1 MKKALALVLALVLAL
16 SMAVSSFALTLVEL
30 EDQSAKPAGKKVI
43 EVVDAND
50 TYLHVY
56 EGGKYYVALEDEP
69 WENVKITAN
78 GCVSAKL
85 IDFDPEKMVIV
96 DEDGKDI
103 VRWAVVD
110 KKGDIVYDAMDL
122 GNGETRPMTYDE
134 AVEWAKKCNDAE
146 RVTYYKAVC
155 LTNVFVIEIVVEDN
169 YTTHFEEG
177 TINIEATLNKK
188 PYAGKIT
195 VVNDVIIFEYEEVKW
210 AAANSKTDAL
220 YVGDLG
226 YSDWFTDEHG
236 YSDLIKGETEY
247 HPETNREWYGSAV
260 VSTTAFRAIAGKD
273 LVVNVVGGG
282 KVEGRAF
289 VENSV
294 ENSYGLKVTLK
305 DIAKDQKGVNFLGY
319 LDIDYV
325 DENRD
330 GRFDPDKENLTSID
344 FGFCGDQV
352 VKGDFVI
359 EVNLPIDYYV
369 LREFFGVKVE
379 EDDII
384 SYYLVDANGKVV
396 GGKEVDYMTADL
408 NEEVSFTVKGSNS
421 KLGEYKIVLEVPAAE
436 GGEENP
442 NTGAESVVGVVAALA
457 VVSVA
462 TAAAVSLKK

>member
-30 EDQSAKPAGKKVI
+30 EDQTPAPAGRKVI
-43 EVVDAND
+43 KVVDAKD

-56 EGGKYYVALEDEP
+56 EGGKYYVALEDKP

-85 IDFDPEKMVIV
+85 IDFDPEKMVIA
-96 DEDGKDI
+96 DKDGNDI
-103 VRWAVVD
+103 VKWAVVD
-110 KKGDIVYDAMDL
+110 KKGDIVCDAMDD
-122 GNGETRPMTYDE
+122 NDETRPMTYDE
-134 AVEWAKKCNDAE
+134 AVAVAKGLNDE
-146 RVTYYKAVC
+146 DRVTYYKAVC

-177 TINIEATLNKK
+177 TINVEATLNKK

-195 VVNDVIIFEYEEVKW
+195 VVNDVIIFEYEQVKW

-220 YVGDLG
+220 YVGDKG

-236 YSDLIKGETEY
+236 YSDLIDGETEY
-247 HPETNREWYGSAV
+247 HPETNRTWEDAAV

-273 LVVNVVGGG
+273 LVV
-282 KVEGRAF
+282 KVYGDEF
-289 VENSV
+289 NSGY
-294 ENSYGLKVTLK
+294 YGLKVTLK

-319 LDIDYV
+319 LKKNYV
-325 DENRD
+325 DENGN
-330 GRFDPDKENLTSID
+330 GRFDLDKENLTSIG
-344 FGFCGDQV
+344 FGFYGDQV

-359 EVNLPIDYYV
+359 DLTLPLDYYE
-369 LREFFGVKVE
+369 LRELFGVKVE

-408 NEEVSFTVKGSNS
+408 DEEVSFTIKGSNS
-421 KLGEYKIVLEVPAAE
+421 KLGEYKVVLEVPAAE

-462 TAAAVSLKK
+462 TAAAVSFKK

>member
-122 GNGETRPMTYDE
+122 GDGKTRPMTYDE
-134 AVEWAKKCNDAE
+134 AVAAAKDLNDAD
-146 RVTYYKAVC
+146 RVTYFKAVC

-177 TINIEATLNKK
+177 TINVEATLNKK

-220 YVGDLG
+220 YVGDYG

-236 YSDLIKGETEY
+236 YSSLIHGETEY
-247 HPETNREWYGSAV
+247 DPETNRAWEDAAV

-273 LVVNVVGGG
+273 LVVKVAGEETNVGY
-282 KVEGRAF
+282 
-289 VENSV
+289 
-294 ENSYGLKVTLK
+294 YGLKVTLK
-305 DIAKDQKGVNFLGY
+305 EIAKDQKGVNFLGY
-319 LDIDYV
+319 VDIDYV
-325 DENRD
+325 DEN
-330 GRFDPDKENLTSID
+330 GNGKFDLDKENYTSID

-359 EVNLPIDYYV
+359 DLTLPMDYYE
-369 LREFFGVKVE
+369 LRELFGVKVE

>member
-30 EDQSAKPAGKKVI
+30 EDQTPAPAGRKVI

-96 DEDGKDI
+96 DEDGNDI

-110 KKGDIVYDAMDL
+110 KKGNTVYDGMDL

-169 YTTHFEEG
+169 FTTHFEEG
-177 TINIEATLNKK
+177 TINVEATLNKK

-210 AAANSKTDAL
+210 TAANSKTDAL
-220 YVGDLG
+220 YVGEEG

-236 YSDLIKGETEY
+236 YSSFFDEY
-247 HPETNREWYGSAV
+247 DPEDNRAWEGAAV

-273 LVVNVVGGG
+273 LVVNVFGGETNVG
-282 KVEGRAF
+282 F
-289 VENSV
+289 
-294 ENSYGLKVTLK
+294 YGLKVTLK
-305 DIAKDQKGVNFLGY
+305 EIAKDQKGVNFLGY
-319 LDIDYV
+319 VDIDYV
-325 DENRD
+325 DENGD
-330 GRFDPDKENLTSID
+330 GDFDPDKENLTSID

-359 EVNLPIDYYV
+359 DFTLPIDYYE
-369 LREFFGVKVE
+369 LRELFGVKVE

-408 NEEVSFTVKGSNS
+408 DEEVSFTIKGSNS
-421 KLGEYKIVLEVPAAE
+421 KLGEYKVVLEVPAAE

>member
-16 SMAVSSFALTLVEL
+16 SMAVSAFALELVPMEP
-30 EDQSAKPAGKKVI
+30 QTSAPAGRKVI
-43 EVVDAND
+43 KVVDAKD

-96 DEDGKDI
+96 DEGGNDI

-110 KKGDIVYDAMDL
+110 KKGNTVCDAMDL
-122 GNGETRPMTYDE
+122 GDGESRPMTYDE
-134 AVEWAKKCNDAE
+134 AVAAAKDLNDAD

-177 TINIEATLNKK
+177 TINVEATLNKK

-236 YSDLIKGETEY
+236 YSDLFDDY
-247 HPETNREWYGSAV
+247 DPEENRAWEGSAV
-260 VSTTAFRAIAGKD
+260 VSTTAFRAIAGKN
-273 LVVNVVGGG
+273 LVVNVFGGEMQFG
-282 KVEGRAF
+282 F
-289 VENSV
+289 
-294 ENSYGLKVTLK
+294 YGLKVTLK
-305 DIAKDQKGVNFLGY
+305 EIAKDQKGVNFLGY
-319 LDIDYV
+319 VDIDYV

-344 FGFCGDQV
+344 FGFYGDQV

-359 EVNLPIDYYV
+359 DFTLPIDYYQ
-369 LREFFGVKVE
+369 LRELFGVKVE

-384 SYYLVDANGKVV
+384 SYYLIDENGKVV

-408 NEEVSFTVKGSNS
+408 DEEVSFTVKGSNS
-421 KLGEYKIVLEVPAAE
+421 KLGEYKVVLEVPAAE

>member
-122 GNGETRPMTYDE
+122 GDGKTRPMTYDE
-134 AVEWAKKCNDAE
+134 AVAAAKDLNDAD
-146 RVTYYKAVC
+146 RVTYFKAVC

-177 TINIEATLNKK
+177 TINVEATLNKK

-220 YVGDLG
+220 YVGDYG

-236 YSDLIKGETEY
+236 YSSLIHGETEY
-247 HPETNREWYGSAV
+247 DPETNRAWEDAAV

-273 LVVNVVGGG
+273 LVVKVAGEETNVGY
-282 KVEGRAF
+282 
-289 VENSV
+289 
-294 ENSYGLKVTLK
+294 YGLKVTLK
-305 DIAKDQKGVNFLGY
+305 EIAKDQKGVNFLGY
-319 LDIDYV
+319 VDIDYV
-325 DENRD
+325 DEN
-330 GRFDPDKENLTSID
+330 GNGKFDLDKENYTSID

-359 EVNLPIDYYV
+359 DLTLPIDYYE
-369 LREFFGVKVE
+369 LRELFGVKVE